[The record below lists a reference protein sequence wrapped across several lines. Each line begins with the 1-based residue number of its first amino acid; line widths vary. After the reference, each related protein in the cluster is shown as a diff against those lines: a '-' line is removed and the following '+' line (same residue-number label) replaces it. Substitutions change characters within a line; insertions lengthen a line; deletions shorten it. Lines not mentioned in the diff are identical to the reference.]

1 MSSIPLLIYIPFK
14 SESGLRSENGFG
26 IELLQIEDYVLVIGA
41 VIAFIL
47 FFRRKHQHNNS
58 VIGINNINNNTEDVT
73 PPFKDSSS

>member
-58 VIGINNINNNTEDVT
+58 VIGINNISIVCDAA
-73 PPFKDSSS
+73 FQRFFFLKR